1 MEKKHYLFNKYIM
14 EEDNIFDTSVYKYI
28 NELIK
33 VYKNIKPHSPTDDIY
48 DEVEAVIINPPLIT
62 LTNVFNISTKIES
75 YMLFTVTNKE
85 DGFKIRSRLN
95 MSNIYGLDIKNVQLI
110 DSIDNI
116 IWEKKKLIT
125 EEKVDENCIIRHS
138 TEEKHIF
145 LDFKKYNSS
154 IKIEFVNL
162 IQSKIKNILVD
173 FKLKYFLGS
182 GAQGKSSLLH
192 VLNYP
197 KCKPNM
203 SLEFEILH
211 KDKPIN
217 ETDLYN
223 ELVTIYRN
231 IFMGYPKNIF
241 LKRQLSYPIH
251 TYMLKKQDISGIS
264 LDDLYITN
272 KTDGVGT
279 YITILDSG
287 IYCYF
292 SHLNYT
298 IRYDINKKINT
309 TTVKLYGEGL
319 KYDGKWS
326 IYLIKLITPSFDDRF
341 KEKEFVS
348 NELLNISDKIQIKTK
363 KYYGPFTTHSEL
375 IDTIIEY
382 LPNQQEGLVLFYK
395 TGENSNKDYK
405 IKNDNTT
412 DHMINAIYRYMSSEP
427 VIFGEDNT
435 FVEYKKFSDEK
446 GFPKECGTGKLI
458 LSDNV
463 KYLNNIYCI
472 EFYNIYNTV
481 GLNNVVLPIKFISE
495 FSSNGNFLRPR
506 IDKTAKY
513 IKCDYFGNQYNVVL
527 EHIMDQQLKITDIF
541 DDNKLSDIGQKYNIE
556 KNRLNPDISYFTNKR
571 TRGPLGILSNYIKTL
586 LISLYCSKTFL
597 DNSNKRKVL
606 AVDFGNGADLQKYFY
621 GEISLLVA
629 SDPDKDAI
637 NRCIERYN
645 KLNSGIK
652 SKYYKFDYINDT
664 IRSESYI
671 SNIRKVFFFGKF
683 DIIDWQ
689 FAIHYS
695 FHKKYYSVVMNNLS
709 ELTASGGKVLITT
722 MDGDKLSEI
731 TGIKKFIINKKLP
744 ESENYMSIEKIS
756 NETILV
762 YNPSSMSKPME
773 EYIIKYKDISRIF
786 LEYGFELIDC
796 VHFNTIIDRS
806 NRFINN
812 VSKMEQR
819 ESTKNFF
826 DLNRE
831 VLNDNIDDIN
841 ELLEY
846 YIVYVFS
853 KR

>member
-1 MEKKHYLFNKYIM
+1 M
-14 EEDNIFDTSVYKYI
+14 EDNNIFTNSVEGYI

-33 VYKNIKPHSPTDDIY
+33 IYKGIKPQLPIDDIY
-48 DEVEAVIINPPLIT
+48 DEVEAIIINPPLIT
-62 LTNVFNISTKIES
+62 LTNVFNISTKVES
-75 YMLFTVTNKE
+75 YILFTVTNKE
-85 DGFKIRSRLN
+85 DGLKLRSRLD
-95 MSNIYGLDIKNVQLI
+95 MSNVNGLDIKNVQLV
-110 DSIDNI
+110 DSIESI
-116 IWEKKKLIT
+116 IWEKKKLIY
-125 EEKVDENCIIRHS
+125 EQKIDEFCIIRHS
-138 TEEKHIF
+138 TEEKYIF
-145 LDFKKYNSS
+145 LDFKKFNSS

-162 IQSKIKNILVD
+162 VQAKIKNILVD
-173 FKLKYFLGS
+173 FKIKYFLGS

-203 SLEFEILH
+203 TLEFEIIQ
-211 KDKPIN
+211 KDTPID
-217 ETDLYN
+217 EKELYN
-223 ELVTIYRN
+223 ELITICRN

-241 LKRQLSYPIH
+241 LKRECGYPIRTH
-251 TYMLKKQDISGIS
+251 MLKKQDINSIS

-272 KTDGVGT
+272 KTDGIGT
-279 YITILDSG
+279 FISILKDG

-298 IRYDINKKINT
+298 IRYDVNKKVDNPI
-309 TTVKLYGEGL
+309 KLYGEGL

-326 IYLIKLITPSFDDRF
+326 IYLIKLVTPEFNDRF
-341 KEKEFVS
+341 KEKEFVT
-348 NELLNISDKIQIKTK
+348 NELSNISNRIQFKTK
-363 KYYGPFTTHSEL
+363 KYEGPFTTHSEL
-375 IDTIIEY
+375 IDKLISY
-382 LPNQQEGLVLFYK
+382 LPNQQEGVVLFYK
-395 TGENSNKDYK
+395 SNDKAIDYK

-435 FVEYKKFSDEK
+435 FIEYKKFSDEK
-446 GFPKECGTGKLI
+446 GFPKEFGNGKLI
-458 LSDNV
+458 LSDNL

-472 EFYNIYNTV
+472 EFCNIYNSV
-481 GLNNVVLPIKFISE
+481 GLNNVIVPIKFISE
-495 FSSNGNFLRPR
+495 FSSNGNFLKPR

-513 IKCDYFGNQYNVVL
+513 IKCDYYGNQHTVVL
-527 EHIMDQQLKITDIF
+527 EHIMDQQLNIADIF
-541 DDNKLSDIGQKYNIE
+541 DDTKLSNIGQKYSIE

-629 SDPDKDAI
+629 SDPDQDAI
-637 NRCIERYN
+637 NRCLERYN
-645 KLNSGIK
+645 KLNAGIK
-652 SKYYKFDYINDT
+652 SKYYKFDYVNDT
-664 IRSESYI
+664 IRSESYV

-683 DIIDWQ
+683 EIVDWQ

-695 FHKKYYSVVMNNLS
+695 FHKKYYSVVMKNLS
-709 ELTASGGKVLITT
+709 ELTTSGGKVLITT

-731 TGIKKFIINKKLP
+731 TGIKKFIINKNLP
-744 ESENYMSIEKIS
+744 ESENYMSVEKIS
-756 NETILV
+756 DETILV

-773 EYIIKYKDISRIF
+773 EYIIKYKDITRIF
-786 LEYGFELIDC
+786 AEYGFELIDY
-796 VHFNTIIDRS
+796 VHFNTVIDRS
-806 NRFINN
+806 HRFINN

-831 VLNDNIDDIN
+831 VLRDNIEDIN
-841 ELLEY
+841 ELLKY
-846 YIVYVFS
+846 YVIYVFS